1 MSKSDDVSEEMLHAL
16 VDAEL
21 EPAEAEQLY
30 VRIGED
36 ETLANRACVLRG
48 MKDMMR
54 LAYSHPPGASRG
66 WSESLRVERGW
77 TQTIAAGLLLS
88 AGLGAGWLMHGS
100 QPAQQISQVESGD
113 TAPVRL
119 ATGEADANKILLHID
134 SASPQKFASVLD
146 RADILLTAARKR
158 NAHLQVEVI
167 ANSQGLDLFR
177 VDRSPYASRIAS
189 LTKNNENLRFIVCAQ
204 TVARVSRDEGR
215 IYLLPKTQI
224 APTAIGV
231 IVDRLREGWTYI
243 KV

>member
-54 LAYSHPPGASRG
+54 LAYSHPPGASRR
-66 WSESLRVERGW
+66 WSESLRAERRW

-88 AGLGAGWLMHGS
+88 AGLGAGWLMHAS
-100 QPAQQISQVESGD
+100 QPAQQISQAESGD

-134 SASPQKFASVLD
+134 SASPQKFASILD

-167 ANSQGLDLFR
+167 ANSHGLDLFR
-177 VDRSPYASRIAS
+177 VDRSPYASRIAM

-204 TVARVSRDEGR
+204 TVARFSRDEGR
-215 IYLLPKTQI
+215 IYLLPETQV
-224 APTAIGV
+224 APTAIGE
-231 IVDRLREGWTYI
+231 IVDRLQEGWTYI